1 MTTKEELIQEF
12 RVQEIRAAAGR
23 VVAERG
29 VAGATVE
36 AIAEAAGIAKGTL
49 YLYFQNRD
57 DLLEKVA
64 DQTFVELLGEL
75 GGILDSDQPFDAQLR
90 GFVGATLRFAEDHCH
105 FFQLYQAAITA
116 APASRGCHSR
126 RYDEYVERVREWV
139 VRAIDAGAVRRLP
152 ADRVAL
158 LLADALATLIRHRRS
173 EDPPPVEA
181 DTEWL
186 VSMVLHGLAA
196 ARAER

>member
-1 MTTKEELIQEF
+1 MTTKEELIQQF

-36 AIAEAAGIAKGTL
+36 AIAEEAGIAKGTL

-64 DQTFVELLGEL
+64 NQAFEELLAEV
-75 GGILDSDQPFDAQLR
+75 GGILDSDQRFDAQLR
-90 GFVGATLRFAEDHCH
+90 GFVGATLRFAEAHCH
-105 FFQLYQAAITA
+105 FFQLYQAAIA
-116 APASRGCHSR
+116 ALPASGGCHSR
-126 RYDEYVERVREWV
+126 TYDEYVESVQAWV
-139 VRAIDAGAVRRLP
+139 VRRIDSGEIRRLP

-158 LLADALATLIRHRRS
+158 LLADALATLIRHRRH
-173 EDPPPVEA
+173 EEPPPPVEA

-186 VSMVLHGLAA
+186 VSMVLHGLAPS
-196 ARAER
+196 